1 MSRIKCYMCK
11 NFSRWGLYTGWCI
24 VKKKD
29 KATMSSKCKD
39 FVKKVIKRGHKY
51 AWKIK
56 FSEVYN
62 GKEKRQSE
70 REYRATY

>member
-39 FVKKVIKRGHKY
+39 FVKKSNKTW
-51 AWKIK
+51 A
-56 FSEVYN
+56 
-62 GKEKRQSE
+62 
-70 REYRATY
+70 